1 MSSKNERVTVL
12 VADDH
17 PIYREGIV
25 RAIKD
30 RPDLELIEEAA
41 DGREALERI
50 RELKP
55 EVAVLDIRMPG
66 LDGTQVLAAM
76 RREGLETK
84 VLFLSAFME
93 PELAY
98 KTVASGAKGYL
109 SKESSRQEVC
119 EAIVSIARGGTA
131 FAAEAQAGLAEQIQE
146 RERSGGPPKLTE
158 RESEVLALVSQGLSA
173 PDIGKQIHLST
184 TTVKSHLHSL
194 YEKLGVSDRAAA
206 VAEAMRRGM
215 LRLVPGDGPDDSEAL
230 RAEVTAL
237 REELDTCRQLV
248 AQVMDAEDQGRRRIA
263 QLIHDDSLQTLLA
276 ANQELIEAAP
286 GRAQVQRA
294 HEVVEA
300 AIGRLREAMMALH
313 PVTLEQGGFEQALG
327 AVARE
332 AARQGG
338 FEIVIDLAPE
348 AIEHEDELLLS
359 IARELLTNAA
369 RHSGA
374 SAVAVALRNTG
385 EALEL
390 EVIDDGTGIAPGRR
404 DEALA
409 EGHIGLASVNERVR
423 AAEGQFDGRDVGRRY
438 AGARA
443 PAALAGAVRAAA
455 GRQVRR
461 RARRARRSQP
471 AAPPRAPVS

>member
-1 MSSKNERVTVL
+1 VTPKNERVTVL

-30 RPDLELIEEAA
+30 RPDLELIEEAG
-41 DGREALERI
+41 DGRQALERI

-76 RREGLETK
+76 RREGLGTE

-215 LRLVPGDGPDDSEAL
+215 L
-230 RAEVTAL
+230 
-237 REELDTCRQLV
+237 
-248 AQVMDAEDQGRRRIA
+248 
-263 QLIHDDSLQTLLA
+263 H
-276 ANQELIEAAP
+276 
-286 GRAQVQRA
+286 
-294 HEVVEA
+294 
-300 AIGRLREAMMALH
+300 
-313 PVTLEQGGFEQALG
+313 
-327 AVARE
+327 
-332 AARQGG
+332 
-338 FEIVIDLAPE
+338 
-348 AIEHEDELLLS
+348 
-359 IARELLTNAA
+359 
-369 RHSGA
+369 
-374 SAVAVALRNTG
+374 
-385 EALEL
+385 
-390 EVIDDGTGIAPGRR
+390 
-404 DEALA
+404 
-409 EGHIGLASVNERVR
+409 
-423 AAEGQFDGRDVGRRY
+423 
-438 AGARA
+438 
-443 PAALAGAVRAAA
+443 
-455 GRQVRR
+455 
-461 RARRARRSQP
+461 
-471 AAPPRAPVS
+471 